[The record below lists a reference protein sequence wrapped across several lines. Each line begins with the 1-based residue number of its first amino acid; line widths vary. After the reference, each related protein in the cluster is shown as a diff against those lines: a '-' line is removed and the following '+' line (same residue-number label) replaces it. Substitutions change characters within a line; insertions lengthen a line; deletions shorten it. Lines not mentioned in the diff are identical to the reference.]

1 MIPSGL
7 RKLFWSSHPCCGWGP
22 GGSAGRGLAPLDPLD
37 GARSDEGSGRPAPDA
52 VAAPPQRGLDRVRPR
67 LLGLARAGALRSR
80 SRLRPLASRRARLLP
95 RERAAL
101 LATRDPRVA
110 GADDLAALDDGS
122 VSGSRDVPESA
133 AGRDPDVFR
142 PGDLY
147 QVFVG
152 RGPGTRRRHHVGAR
166 IDPTP
171 AADPPGD
178 RRAVI
183 RTGRYRGSSC
193 MIQRPAS

>member
-1 MIPSGL
+1 VDGGS
-7 RKLFWSSHPCCGWGP
+7 

-37 GARSDEGSGRPAPDA
+37 GSRSDEGSDRPAPDA
-52 VAAPPQRGLDRVRPR
+52 VAAPSERGLDRVRPR

-122 VSGSRDVPESA
+122 VSGSRDVPEPA

-142 PGDLY
+142 PRYLH
-147 QVFVG
+147 QVFV
-152 RGPGTRRRHHVGAR
+152 RRRPGTRRRHHVGAW
-166 IDPTP
+166 IYPTP
-171 AADPPGD
+171 AADPLVD

-183 RTGRYRGSSC
+183 RPGSYRGPSC
-193 MIQRPAS
+193 LL